1 LIKEILRIFGA
12 ASGLVTKIRRSSV
25 TPIRCQEQDLEVVQ
39 NTLPCSVVNF
49 PCRYL
54 GMPLSVRK
62 LSKTEFLLLIEK
74 ITDYLPSWKAALMH
88 PASRVALIWVVLTV
102 VPIHHFIVV
111 QCPKWVLKAI
121 NKIIRAFLEKGH
133 KDVKGGHC
141 LVGWQHVCLP
151 IDLGG
156 LGILNLEVLSLML
169 QTRWLWLRKTQP
181 DQPWMSMDIHVHP
194 NVTALF
200 SVSVISMVG
209 DGKSTCFWTD
219 RWLHGHNIA
228 DLAPTLFALVPKSLA
243 KKQTIQE
250 ALENHSWEGDIRG
263 SLQAQGLL
271 EFILL

>member
-1 LIKEILRIFGA
+1 
-12 ASGLVTKIRRSSV
+12 
-25 TPIRCQEQDLEVVQ
+25 
-39 NTLPCSVVNF
+39 
-49 PCRYL
+49 
-54 GMPLSVRK
+54 MPLSVRK

-74 ITDYLPSWKAALMH
+74 ITDYLPSWKATLMH
-88 PASRVALIWVVLTV
+88 LAGRVALIWAVLTV
-102 VPIHHFIVV
+102 VSIHHFIVV

-156 LGILNLEVLSLML
+156 IGILNLEVLSLML

-181 DQPWMSMDIHVHP
+181 DRPWMSMDIHVHP

-209 DGKSTCFWTD
+209 DSKSTCFWTD

-228 DLAPTLFALVPKSLA
+228 DLALTLLALVPKSLA

-250 ALENHSWEGDIRG
+250 ALENHSWEGDIKG

-271 EFILL
+271 EFIPL